1 MAYVLRAHHTYD
13 VETNENMVEVTV
25 IGMEFGNKTD
35 FLYTTPRGDWR
46 ELTFHHLEFMD
57 YADFLR
63 LMVHRTPDVEKK
75 IAKVELMYL
84 SDTYSLRVMNCLR
97 LLDPTFRS
105 PFVNIKNGHHMD
117 LVNHI
122 NTVVAPRILEECMD
136 TGRIITYANA
146 LRGMR

>member
-13 VETNENMVEVTV
+13 VETNENMVEVTA
-25 IGMEFGNKTD
+25 IGMEYGHKTD
-35 FLYTTPRGDWR
+35 FMYTTPRGDWR

-63 LMVHRTPDVEKK
+63 VMVHRTPDVEKK
-75 IAKVELMYL
+75 IATIELL
-84 SDTYSLRVMNCLR
+84 RFADTYSIRAMNCLR

-105 PFVNIKNGHHMD
+105 PYVNIKNGHHMD

-122 NTVVAPRILEECMD
+122 NTVVAPKILDECMD
-136 TGRIITYANA
+136 TTRIIKYGNA
-146 LRGMR
+146 LRSMR